1 MSQADILTPQP
12 RLHSR
17 PQPKW
22 PACLLALAFVSFG
35 AVTIADSF
43 INIGATET
51 DWRLAVARFG
61 VHPLFVT
68 SWILLLYRENRR
80 AVFQLDRAALPA
92 ILLASWFVL
101 GALFAEDPI
110 VSLGRAVPLCIMIWG
125 AFCVSGPILA
135 SPRGVAMLFRAA
147 FIASL
152 LVATSAVAA
161 AFVGYQPSWGLYG
174 DRFYGPLSATTLG
187 PVCVSGLFAA
197 FAVGRLA
204 TSRLRVTLVV
214 LASLGLLVVL
224 VLTRARGSYAFF
236 IVGSAVVYAL
246 SSRRRVLLRL
256 FGLGIVISLAVG
268 IALNWWSL
276 DLSQSPA
283 AAFLRLDQ
291 PDMLAQRS
299 DVWAANASFWME
311 HPILGVGLGSEA
323 AMSEVAKRSHSAYL
337 STLNEGGLPSLL
349 LLLLSVTAIGHRCL
363 RTALKHP
370 TAELRLLGVT
380 TLALLVGSA
389 VLGIVETTLINAAS
403 TANTFLWITAGTA
416 VVASRQRVPHSNR
429 VSIAPS
435 RSFTRPT
442 TIAFAIAA
450 VR

>member
-1 MSQADILTPQP
+1 
-12 RLHSR
+12 
-17 PQPKW
+17 
-22 PACLLALAFVSFG
+22 
-35 AVTIADSF
+35 VTIADSF

-51 DWRLAVARFG
+51 DSRLAVARFG

-68 SWILLLYRENRR
+68 SWVLLRYRDNRR
-80 AVFQLDRAALPA
+80 GVFHLDRAALPA

-101 GALFAEDPI
+101 GASLAEDPI

-125 AFCVSGPILA
+125 AFCVSGPTLA
-135 SPRGVAMLFRAA
+135 SPRGVAVLFRAA

-152 LVATSAVAA
+152 LVATTAVAA

-197 FAVGRLA
+197 FAVGKLS

-214 LASLGLLVVL
+214 LASLWLLLILVV
-224 VLTRARGSYAFF
+224 TRARGSYAFF
-236 IVGSAVVYAL
+236 IVGSAVIYAL
-246 SSRRRVLLRL
+246 SSRRTLLLRF
-256 FGLGIVISLAVG
+256 FGVGIVVSLALT

-276 DLSQSPA
+276 DLSQSRTA
-283 AAFLRLDQ
+283 TFLRLDQ
-291 PDMLAQRS
+291 RDMLAQRS
-299 DVWAANASFWME
+299 EVWTANASFWME

-349 LLLLSVTAIGHRCL
+349 LLLLSLTAIGRRCL

-370 TAELRLLGVT
+370 AAELRLLGVT

-389 VLGIVETTLINAAS
+389 ALGIVETTLINAAS
-403 TANTFLWITAGTA
+403 TANTFLWITAATA

-429 VSIAPS
+429 VGIAS
-435 RSFTRPT
+435 SKSFTHPT
-442 TIAFAIAA
+442 RFAFANTA